1 MWLLLHVLSL
11 AAIYGLFACGLTLIF
26 GVLEVLNLAHAVI
39 FAFGALF
46 GMYLVEQSQI
56 PLWAA
61 CFISIIASGVIAV
74 IIDQVAFS
82 PLRRH
87 GANTVWGRH
96 IGPLLTS
103 IGAGTVL
110 IGLERMWFG
119 IDPRHFP
126 NDAVKFP
133 TITLG
138 STTIGVIGI
147 AAFAVLLVI
156 IIALWFVINKTRW
169 GMEVRAIAERSE
181 TAVLFGINAE
191 RRYAET
197 MFLSGMMAGIA
208 GIAWGLTFNIASP
221 ETGSQIDVKGF
232 ALIVLGGMGS
242 VPGSLIGA
250 LIIAAIEVTCGLWF
264 PNGLQTL
271 VLFVGLLVVLLLRPQ
286 GIFGRRLV
294 EGAR

>member
-1 MWLLLHVLSL
+1 
-11 AAIYGLFACGLTLIF
+11 
-26 GVLEVLNLAHAVI
+26 
-39 FAFGALF
+39 
-46 GMYLVEQSQI
+46 
-56 PLWAA
+56 
-61 CFISIIASGVIAV
+61 
-74 IIDQVAFS
+74 
-82 PLRRH
+82 
-87 GANTVWGRH
+87 
-96 IGPLLTS
+96 
-103 IGAGTVL
+103 
-110 IGLERMWFG
+110 
-119 IDPRHFP
+119 
-126 NDAVKFP
+126 
-133 TITLG
+133 
-138 STTIGVIGI
+138 
-147 AAFAVLLVI
+147 
-156 IIALWFVINKTRW
+156 
-169 GMEVRAIAERSE
+169 MEVRAIAERSE